1 MNFASFPNARSA
13 LKQPPPVNDPPSV
26 AEVARTVEITS
37 MIKRQRFEDPSTVTD
52 QNLCDA
58 VMFEKQVQYDK

>member
-13 LKQPPPVNDPPSV
+13 LTQPPPVNDPHSA
-26 AEVARTVEITS
+26 AEVARTIETTS
-37 MIKRQRFEDPSTVTD
+37 MIKRQRLEDPSTVTD

-58 VMFEKQVQYDK
+58 VIFEKQVQYDK